1 MVVRCSE
8 WALCSI
14 NKIVKKKRIETSL
27 YYGQRAVVDEAVKAL
42 IERDK
47 YVLDEAKAKK
57 K

>member
-8 WALCSI
+8 WALATI
-14 NKIVKKKRIETSL
+14 NKIVKKKRVETSL

-42 IERDK
+42 IEREK
-47 YVLDEAKAKK
+47 YVLDEAKGKK